1 MEDERLSRIEQ
12 EKQNAL
18 TESNNTYN
26 DLLKDNEN
34 LYNDQKNYADNYE
47 KTQNDILDKQLAYNE
62 EKIKQQ
68 REEAERNKEIEA
80 KKARNDYLSFINPYG
95 VNAESQASQGLL
107 QSGLSETT
115 KLGGWNTY
123 QNRLASANKAL
134 QDAFTQYDND
144 MNEARLNNDTQKA
157 QNALNKL
164 QMNLEYAQNFY
175 NNKSTISQ
183 NKLSNNQNLDNNYYN
198 RYQTEY
204 SNIQNEK
211 AALEAIRQWEAEMAE
226 QKRQYDSNLAWQ
238 KEQARIQQ
246 EQWQK
251 EYALSQYQAQ
261 TARQSAARSYS
272 TSSRGSSSN
281 SASLTDGGSE
291 QLYEAIKTPILSTG
305 EYDWYNKTFGTDKL
319 TASQLKSKLEEG
331 VRSNKLNE
339 DDVNRIIKIYGV
351 NSR

>member
-47 KTQNDILDKQLAYNE
+47 KTQNDILNKQLAYNE

-281 SASLTDGGSE
+281 STSLTDGGSE

>member
-80 KKARNDYLSFINPYG
+80 KKVRNDYLSFINPYG

-272 TSSRGSSSN
+272 SSSSGSSSN

>member
-26 DLLKDNEN
+26 DLLRDNEN
-34 LYNDQKNYADNYE
+34 LYSDQKNYADNYE

-272 TSSRGSSSN
+272 TSSSGSSSN

-351 NSR
+351 NNQ